1 MSSVEPGLHEDG
13 APQRVAGL
21 GSRREREQAW
31 RQFGEAQT
39 IEEFCGS
46 WLALQCQAIERVAG
60 GVVVLHKPGSTMLAP
75 VAFYP
80 EGRRDPT
87 ALAEVTDRAL
97 REGRGVILPARN
109 PAATGA
115 EARCQLAHPLR
126 IDGELRGVVGLDL
139 ESRPEPQLRGAMR
152 DLQWGSGWL
161 EVLLRR
167 HADPQE
173 AMRLRLRLALD
184 SIAALLEHG
193 SLKESASAF
202 VTELATRLGCDRVSL
217 GLLKGPRARILAV
230 SHSGQIE
237 QRANLLRAVEGA
249 MEEAI
254 DQRAAVM
261 HPPEREG
268 LPVVALSH
276 AQLARESE
284 AGGVLT
290 LPLDSDGETIGAL
303 TLERPP
309 GFFFDA
315 ASVQICEAVAAVAGP
330 IVELKR
336 RDERSLLARHGDQ
349 GRDLW
354 QRLVGPRHALFKLGA
369 AFGAAALLFLI
380 FATGEYRV
388 AADATVEGE
397 VQRAVSAPFNGYV
410 REAHRRAGD
419 TVKRAEIIARLDD
432 RDLRLERVR
441 LAGQREQYGKQ
452 VREAMAKHERT
463 RAEIVGAQLEQ
474 VAAQLEQIDE
484 QLARVELTAPFDG
497 VIVSGDL
504 SQSLGTPV
512 ERGQVLFQ
520 VAPLQ
525 DFRIILKVDERD
537 FADVEVG
544 QRGELAVASM
554 TDQRFG
560 FTVNKVTAVNVAEE
574 GRNVFRVEARLDEGV
589 SRLRPGMEGVGKV
602 LVDER
607 KLVWIWTHAFTDWL
621 RLWLWSSLP

>member
-1 MSSVEPGLHEDG
+1 MSSVEPGLNEDG
-13 APQRVAGL
+13 VVRRVAEL
-21 GSRREREQAW
+21 GARREREQAW
-31 RQFGEAQT
+31 QKFGEAQSV
-39 IEEFCGS
+39 EEFCGS
-46 WLALQCQAIERVAG
+46 WLAIQCHLIDGVAA
-60 GVVVLHKPGSTMLAP
+60 GVVVLHKPGSTRLAP

-87 ALAEVTDRAL
+87 ALAEVTERAL
-97 REGRGVILPARN
+97 REGRGVILPGQDPAGDAGAARS
-109 PAATGA
+109 
-115 EARCQLAHPLR
+115 QLAHPLR
-126 IDGELRGVVGLDL
+126 IDDELRGVVGLDL
-139 ESRPEPQLRGAMR
+139 EPRSEPLLRNAMR

-173 AMRLRLRLALD
+173 ATRLRLRLALD
-184 SIAALLEHG
+184 SIAALLEHRG
-193 SLKESASAF
+193 LKDSASAF

-217 GLLKGPRARILAV
+217 GLVKGPRARILAV

-237 QRANLLRAVEGA
+237 HRANLLRAVEGA
-249 MEEAI
+249 MDEAV
-254 DQRAAVM
+254 DQRAAVV

-284 AGGVLT
+284 SGGVLT
-290 LPLDSDGETIGAL
+290 LPLESDGETIGAL

-315 ASVQICEAVAAVAGP
+315 ASVQVCEAVAAVAGQ
-330 IVELKR
+330 IVALKR
-336 RDERSLLARHGDQ
+336 RDERGLLVRHGDQ
-349 GRDLW
+349 ARDLW

-369 AFGAAALLFLI
+369 AAAVAAVLFFG

-397 VQRAVSAPFNGYV
+397 VQRALSAPFNGYV
-410 REAHRRAGD
+410 REARRRAGD
-419 TVKRAEIIARLDD
+419 TVKQGEVVARLDD

-441 LAGQREQYGKQ
+441 LAGQYEQYAKQ
-452 VREAMAKHERT
+452 VREAMAKHDRT
-463 RAEIVGAQLEQ
+463 RAEIVSAQLEQ
-474 VAAQLEQIDE
+474 VRAQLDQIDE
-484 QLARVELTAPFDG
+484 QLARIELMAPFDG

-512 ERGQVLFQ
+512 ERGQTLFQ

-537 FADVEVG
+537 FADVLVG

-554 TDQRFG
+554 TDERFG
-560 FTVNKVTAVNVAEE
+560 FTVTKITAVNVAEE
-574 GRNVFRVEARLDEGV
+574 GRNLFRVEAQLDERA
-589 SRLRPGMEGVGKV
+589 SRLRPGMQGVGKI

-607 KLVWIWTHAFTDWL
+607 KLAWIWTHAFVDWL
-621 RLWLWSSLP
+621 WLWLWSSLP

>member
-1 MSSVEPGLHEDG
+1 MSSTEPGLHEDG
-13 APQRVAGL
+13 AAARVAGL
-21 GSRREREQAW
+21 GSRREQAW

-46 WLALQCQAIERVAG
+46 WLAIQCYAIEGVAA
-60 GVVVLHKPGSTMLAP
+60 GVVVLHRPGSSQLAP

-80 EGRRDPT
+80 ESRRDPT
-87 ALAEVTDRAL
+87 ALAEVTERAL
-97 REGRGVILPARN
+97 REGRGVVVPPCN
-109 PAATGA
+109 PEAGGVD
-115 EARCQLAHPLR
+115 ARCQLAHPLR
-126 IDGELRGVVGLDL
+126 VDGELRGVVGLDL
-139 ESRPEPQLRGAMR
+139 EPRAETLLRRAMR
-152 DLQWGSGWL
+152 DLQWGSAWL

-173 AMRLRLRLALD
+173 ATRLRLRLALD

-193 SLKESASAF
+193 SLKDSSAAF

-217 GLLKGPRARILAV
+217 GLLDGARARIAAV

-237 QRANLLRAVEGA
+237 KRANLLRAVEGA
-249 MEEAI
+249 MDESI
-254 DQRAAVM
+254 DQRAAVV

-284 AGGVLT
+284 SGGVLT
-290 LPLDSDGETIGAL
+290 LPLEADGVAIGAL
-303 TLERPP
+303 TLERPA

-315 ASVQICEAVAAVAGP
+315 SALQICEAVAAVAGP
-330 IVELKR
+330 VLDLKR
-336 RDERSLLARHGDQ
+336 RNERGLAARLGDRL
-349 GRDLW
+349 RDLW
-354 QRLVGPRHALFKLGA
+354 HRLAGHGHPVFKLV
-369 AFGAAALLFLI
+369 AAAGVMAGLFLA

-410 REAHRRAGD
+410 REAYRRAGD

-432 RDLRLERVR
+432 RDLKLERVR

-452 VREAMAKHERT
+452 YREAMAKHDRT
-463 RAEIVGAQLEQ
+463 RAEIVSAQLEQ
-474 VAAQLEQIDE
+474 VRAQLEQVDE
-484 QLARVELTAPFDG
+484 QLARIELTAPFDG
-497 VIVSGDL
+497 IIVSGDL

-512 ERGQVLFQ
+512 ERGQTLFQ
-520 VAPLQ
+520 VAPLR
-525 DFRIILKVDERD
+525 DFRVVLKVDERD
-537 FADVEVG
+537 FADVQSG

-554 TDQRFG
+554 TDARFA
-560 FTVNKVTAVNVAEE
+560 FTVTKITAVNVAEE
-574 GRNVFRVEARLDEGV
+574 GRNLFRVEARVEEGA

-602 LVDER
+602 YVDER
-607 KLVWIWTHAFTDWL
+607 KLLWIWTHAFTDWL